1 MVVGDLVQLGRRHH
15 FPGGQRAVHHTLGD
29 GFGHLRR
36 RHAHRGGAEGF
47 HQLGGG
53 AAGSA
58 QLEVLQI
65 DEGGHRLATGVDV
78 HAAVAVDGQHL
89 EALEVVLGVLLVV
102 LPDDR
107 VTGPGARRKHEGQLH
122 GLDARELAR

>member
-15 FPGGQRAVHHTLGD
+15 FPGGQCAVHHPLGD
-29 GFGHLRR
+29 GLGHLRR
-36 RHAHRGGAEGF
+36 RHAHRGRAQGF
-47 HQLGGG
+47 HQLGGR
-53 AAGSA
+53 AAGGT
-58 QLEVLQI
+58 QLEVLQVI
-65 DEGGHRLATGVDV
+65 EAGHGLAAGMDV
-78 HAAVAVDGQHL
+78 HAAIAVDGQHL
-89 EALEVVLGVLLVV
+89 VALEVVLGVLLVV